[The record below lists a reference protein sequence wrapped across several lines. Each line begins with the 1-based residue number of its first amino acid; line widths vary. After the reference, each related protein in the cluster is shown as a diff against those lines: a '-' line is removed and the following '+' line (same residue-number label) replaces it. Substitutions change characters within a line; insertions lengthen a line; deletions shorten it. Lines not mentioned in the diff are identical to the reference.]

1 MIQKE
6 RGIKVSLPNRAERCE
21 DLFQVQQRTECLILP
36 NRHTRRTFSPYTAH
50 TEREKSQ
57 NKHGDVPWRR
67 KLKPQTT
74 ICICFHC
81 SNTNWVL
88 NSSICNVLQ
97 LQHRYMY
104 REQRIFKRKAPT
116 PYNQQG
122 SEDTD
127 GKFSFSSEDL
137 KIQNRHTRF
146 TQVSNK
152 RQTTSTGSQS
162 ASRQVGEFPQ
172 RISVQPGTLQ
182 GWEAVSHS
190 HCHESSNIKGRARS
204 LTWLY
209 HSPEKRCPLIPCM
222 DQQHGCE
229 VYQP

>member
-6 RGIKVSLPNRAERCE
+6 RGIKISLPNRAERCE

-67 KLKPQTT
+67 KLKLQTT
-74 ICICFHC
+74 ICI
-81 SNTNWVL
+81 SLYQNNGNRVL

-104 REQRIFKRKAPT
+104 REQRVFKRKAPT

-122 SEDTD
+122 SKDTD
-127 GKFSFSSEDL
+127 GKISFNSEDL

-146 TQVSNK
+146 THVSNK
-152 RQTTSTGSQS
+152 CQTTSTGSQA
-162 ASRQVGEFPQ
+162 ASRQVGEFLQ
-172 RISVQPGTLQ
+172 RINTGTGLAALGLLSNHVCYFQ
-182 GWEAVSHS
+182 GKVEIFIA
-190 HCHESSNIKGRARS
+190 CCK
-204 LTWLY
+204 
-209 HSPEKRCPLIPCM
+209 
-222 DQQHGCE
+222 
-229 VYQP
+229 